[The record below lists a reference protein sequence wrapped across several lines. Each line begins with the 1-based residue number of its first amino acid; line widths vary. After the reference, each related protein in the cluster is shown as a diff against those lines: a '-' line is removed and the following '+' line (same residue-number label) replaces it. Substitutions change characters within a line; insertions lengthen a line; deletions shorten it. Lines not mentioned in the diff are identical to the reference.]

1 MQAEQ
6 YNRLCGWMDEFPYP
20 RTADEYPVHQ
30 QRETDKKP
38 DGDAALVHFDPYQ
51 NKIFK
56 MMKTTKTAAAQK
68 MGRR

>member
-6 YNRLCGWMDEFPYP
+6 YNRLCGWMGKFPYP
-20 RTADEYPVHQ
+20 RTTDERPVYQ

-38 DGDAALVHFDPYQ
+38 DGDAVLLHFDPYQ
-51 NKIFK
+51 NKTFK
-56 MMKTTKTAAAQK
+56 MMKTTKTTAAQN